1 MFSKA
6 FNRWLSQNQ
15 FDLFAFSSSILHG
28 VVQPKTHTGP
38 QLKVIV
44 PPKYVHCTN
53 ILHNDDDFLDQ
64 FSTGWFFGLK

>member
-1 MFSKA
+1 MLNNMKFSMLV
-6 FNRWLSQNQ
+6 NMHVSEH
-15 FDLFAFSSSILHG
+15 DMLFSDE
-28 VVQPKTHTGP
+28 PT
-38 QLKVIV
+38 LKVIV